1 MRRLAV
7 LVVAVA
13 ALAGLTNLAIA
24 GDYHVGRLLVCSD
37 CHVAHGSQTHGYGTD
52 ADTTWLGPHTSDPPY
67 DKLLRGE
74 TVNNLCLNCHEGKA
88 NVPDVLQA
96 ATNPPPHGRSAGGLN
111 IPAGTTHGYTSD
123 PAYTEGMGH
132 TLWSTKAPPGGTAS
146 APGITADGLECSDC
160 HRVHGNKYFRNMN
173 GDVSTSTSTFLNP
186 AWFGK
191 EVTYEIGA
199 TPSANPATV
208 WVLEKSAHTYDNDNV
223 QYMEVD
229 QTRSAYGEW
238 CGTCHGNFH
247 GNLTSTNIEQA
258 GVVVRHPTAGVDFSA
273 GTGANS
279 WKITDATH
287 RLKVMDKA
295 GQWAT
300 AGTASAD
307 MTPSCFTCHKSHGNQ
322 NRFGLIFVV
331 PQGDASGP
339 TAALPAGS
347 TIDPRLL
354 TATRSA
360 NMTEE
365 GDGGQVREMCKNC
378 HGMGRWPAG
387 NPTNILP

>member
-1 MRRLAV
+1 MRRFAV
-7 LVVAVA
+7 LLVAVA
-13 ALAGLTNLAIA
+13 ALVGFTTLAIA
-24 GDYHVGRLLVCSD
+24 GDYHVGRLLVCTD
-37 CHVAHGSQTHGYGTD
+37 CHVAHGSQTHGYGSD
-52 ADTTWLGPHTSDPPY
+52 ADSTWLGPHTSDPPY

-74 TVNNLCLNCHEGKA
+74 TVNNLCLNCHEGRTS
-88 NVPDVLQA
+88 VPDVLQA
-96 ATNPPPHGRSAGGLN
+96 ATSPPPHGRSAGGLN

-132 TLWSTKAPPGGTAS
+132 TLWSTKSPPGVAAGAPPIGT
-146 APGITADGLECSDC
+146 DGLECSDC

-208 WVLEKSAHTYDNDNV
+208 WVLEKSPHTYDNDNV
-223 QYMEVD
+223 QYTEVD

-247 GNLTSTNIEQA
+247 GNLTSANIEQA
-258 GVVVRHPTAGVDFSA
+258 GIVVRHPTAGVNLSP
-273 GTGANS
+273 TS

-295 GQWAT
+295 AQWAT

-322 NRFGLIFVV
+322 NRFGLIFVI
-331 PQGDASGP
+331 PQADASGP
-339 TAALPAGS
+339 TAPLPASS
-347 TIDPRLL
+347 TIDPRLAN
-354 TATRSA
+354 ATRLAS
-360 NMTEE
+360 MTEE
-365 GDGGQVREMCKNC
+365 GDGGLQRELCRNC
-378 HGMGRWPAG
+378 HGMGRWPTG